1 MSIHVFSTRIQV
13 PDTPPLQAHFL
24 SPSAPIPG
32 ILFIHGWGGDQRFDL
47 KRAQN
52 LAGLGCLCLT
62 FDLTGHHEH
71 EIERDQVTRAQNLR
85 DVCLAYDKLISH
97 PLVDPQSI
105 AVVGHSYGAYL
116 ATLLSQ
122 LRDIRWLSLLAP
134 ALYQDDEWLKPKD
147 QLNRSLLA
155 TYRQQALS
163 KEDNQALLAG
173 SLFKGDVLLLEAEHD
188 HYIPKQTILNYRN
201 AFTEAK
207 SMTHRIIYEADHA
220 LTKKSAQHNYST
232 LLYRWAQEMITGA
245 RTGLL
250 LT

>member
-13 PDTPPLQAHFL
+13 PDTSPLQAHFL

-47 KRAQN
+47 KRAQT

-71 EIERDQVTRAQNLR
+71 EAERDQVTRAQNLR
-85 DVCLAYDKLISH
+85 DACLAYDKLISH

-147 QLNRSLLA
+147 QLNRTLLA
-155 TYRQQALS
+155 TYRQQAHT

-188 HYIPKQTILNYRN
+188 PYIPKQTILNYRN

-220 LTKKSAQHNYST
+220 LTQKTAQYNYST